1 MDHFIATLRVDH
13 PSVSFSNDV
22 AACPGKI
29 RNRALWTLQILLGL
43 FFIIASGGPKLV
55 MPNALM
61 DNAPENLTIPLGLLI
76 FIGVAEVAGGVGL
89 MVPRLSALA
98 AAGLSVLTVLAAG
111 TQAFIADMPLMG
123 IFPLVLAAIFAWIA
137 YERRAIV
144 TDLRNS
150 LSR

>member
-1 MDHFIATLRVDH
+1 MTIANSTAT
-13 PSVSFSNDV
+13 V
-22 AACPGKI
+22 ATDRPGAI
-29 RNRALWTLQILLGL
+29 RNRVLWTLQIVLGL

-55 MPNALM
+55 MPNTLTE
-61 DNAPENLTIPLGLLI
+61 NAVNNLTFPLALLI
-76 FIGVAEVAGGVGL
+76 FIGVVEVAGGIGL

-111 TQAFIADMPLMG
+111 TQAFIAGKPAMA

-137 YERRAIV
+137 YERRATV

-150 LSR
+150 FAR

>member
-1 MDHFIATLRVDH
+1 MTTAN
-13 PSVSFSNDV
+13 PSTSFSSDV
-22 AACPGKI
+22 TYRPGKI
-29 RNRALWTLQILLGL
+29 RNRVLWTLQILLGL

-55 MPNALM
+55 MPHTIM
-61 DNAPENLTIPLGLLI
+61 ENAPANLTIPLGLLI
-76 FIGVAEVAGGVGL
+76 FIGVAEVSGGIGL

-111 TQAFIADMPLMG
+111 TQAFIADQPSMA

-137 YERRAIV
+137 YERRATL

-150 LSR
+150 FSR

>member
-1 MDHFIATLRVDH
+1 MTTAN
-13 PSVSFSNDV
+13 SAASFSNDV
-22 AACPGKI
+22 TYRPGKV
-29 RNRALWTLQILLGL
+29 RNRVLWTLQILLGL

-55 MPNALM
+55 IPNTLTE
-61 DNAPENLTIPLGLLI
+61 NAPENLTIPIGLLI
-76 FIGVAEVAGGVGL
+76 FIGVAEVAGGIGL

-111 TQAFIADMPLMG
+111 TQAFIADKPLMG

-137 YERRAIV
+137 YERRATIS
-144 TDLRNS
+144 DLRDS

>member
-1 MDHFIATLRVDH
+1 MTTADSTAD
-13 PSVSFSNDV
+13 FSDDLTNR
-22 AACPGKI
+22 PGKI
-29 RNRALWTLQILLGL
+29 RNRILWTLQILLGL

-55 MPNALM
+55 MPNSLIE
-61 DNAPENLTIPLGLLI
+61 NAPENLAIPFGLLI
-76 FIGVAEVAGGVGL
+76 FIGVAEVAGGIGL

-111 TQAFIADMPLMG
+111 TQAFIADKPAMA

-137 YERRAIV
+137 YERRATV

>member
-1 MDHFIATLRVDH
+1 MTTTANTDATATT
-13 PSVSFSNDV
+13 DV
-22 AACPGKI
+22 VTYRPGKI
-29 RNRALWTLQILLGL
+29 RNRVLWTLQIVLGL

-55 MPNALM
+55 MPNALT
-61 DNAPENLTIPLGLLI
+61 DNAPENLTIPFALLI
-76 FIGVAEVAGGVGL
+76 FIGVVEVAGGIGL

-111 TQAFIADMPLMG
+111 TQAFIADKPSMA

-137 YERRAIV
+137 FERRSTV